1 MSRHLKN
8 FSLDNIDDLQEYLKD
23 YAKELDAKGLEL
35 CKRLAD
41 IGVKVAQSNSGVWQG
56 NILFYKDVDTLS
68 NKVILVGIDKG
79 KVLKVWYTDKK
90 LTKQHSYE
98 VSPLLLAEFGSGWY
112 ADNKWGIEGVG
123 QGTMPNSYGHAF
135 DSCGWWWYD
144 QSGVKHHSK
153 GERPSY
159 PMYAATIGMI
169 LEIDRIANEVFG

>member
-56 NILFYKDVDTLS
+56 NILFYKDVDTMS

-112 ADNKWGIEGVG
+112 ADNKWDIGGVG
-123 QGTMPNSYGHAF
+123 QGTMPNAYGHAA
-135 DSCGWWWYD
+135 DPNGWYWYD
-144 QSGVKHHSK
+144 AQGVKHHSL
-153 GERPSY
+153 GEPPTY
-159 PMYAATIGMI
+159 PLYNATIVMI
-169 LEIDRIANEVFG
+169 EQIRTIAKEVFG